1 MSVHADQD
9 AAKTRRLPTAD
20 TLGGDWVADQL
31 PDPDP
36 DEAED
41 PKAGRPAQSTQLLT
55 LAEGAYDLGQTASGD
70 LYAVPKPGKGPYVAR
85 LLRGRGGSLRA
96 ELARRYAHAHGRA
109 PSQQALADAMLVL
122 QGRCQIAPR
131 AELALR
137 VAAHGPGVVLDLGDE
152 TGRAVVV
159 TPDGWAVVDRSPV
172 LFRRTELTAAL
183 PEPETGGSLEL
194 LRPLLNVD
202 DTTWPLLVAWLLA
215 ALLQPGIPHPVV
227 APTGEQGSAKSL
239 TTRLLA
245 RLLDPAT
252 PQLRQPPRDLETW
265 TVAAAGSYLVALDNL
280 TAISDWLSDAICRAS
295 TGDGL
300 VKRALYTD
308 DGLAVLAFRRCVLV
322 NGIAF
327 AELRGD
333 LADRLLPVDCQRVEE
348 ERRRDEQELLD
359 FFDQAW
365 PAILGGLLD
374 LAVEV
379 LAVLPTVY
387 LKRRPRMA
395 DFARVVA
402 ATDQVLGTSGL
413 DTYLGLRLR
422 AAEEQIE
429 GDLVAGTVRRFTLD
443 CRAWQGTA
451 GELLAELTPDRPP
464 KGWPATPRGLSARL
478 TRAAPALRTVGLE
491 VEYLGQQGHGRARTW
506 FLAEKTRKQ
515 PSAPSATAQSQ
526 ASPQVSGPPGADGSE
541 PPTVRDRPQPSAPT
555 VRNRPQPSAPPDS
568 KPAGQGA
575 SADGA
580 DGVNGCLPYS
590 SGENP

>member
-1 MSVHADQD
+1 MSVPHGRDVAE
-9 AAKTRRLPTAD
+9 TRRLPTAD
-20 TLGGDWVADQL
+20 GHHAPQEPAFDAAWVADQL

-41 PKAGRPAQSTQLLT
+41 PKDGRPAQSTQLLA

-70 LYAVPKPGKGPYVAR
+70 LYAVPRPGHGPYVAR

-96 ELARRYAHAHGRA
+96 ELARRYAHTHGRA

-137 VAAHGPGVVLDLGDE
+137 VATHGPGVVLDLGDE

-159 TPDGWAVVDRSPV
+159 APGGWEVADRSPV

-183 PEPETGGSLEL
+183 PEPEAGDGLEL

-239 TTRLLA
+239 TTWLLA

-280 TAISDWLSDAICRAS
+280 TTIPDWLSDAICRAV

-327 AELRGD
+327 ADLRGD

-348 ERRRDEQELLD
+348 HRRRDEAELVQ
-359 FFDQAW
+359 FFEQAW
-365 PAILGGLLD
+365 PAMLGGLLD
-374 LAVEV
+374 LAVQV
-379 LAVLPTVY
+379 LATLPTVH

-402 ATDQVLGTSGL
+402 ATDQILETSAL
-413 DTYLGLRLR
+413 DTYLGLRRR

-429 GDLVAGTVRRFTLD
+429 GDLVAAAAQRFALD
-443 CRAWQGTA
+443 RGDWQGTA
-451 GELLAELTPDRPP
+451 GELLAELTPERPS
-464 KGWPATPRGLSARL
+464 KGWPATPRGLTARL
-478 TRAAPALRTVGLE
+478 TRAAPALRTVGIDI
-491 VEYLGQQGHGRARTW
+491 EYLGRQGHGGTRRW
-506 FLAEKTRKQ
+506 SLAEKDRKQ
-515 PSAPSATAQSQ
+515 PSPPSPTLLDAP
-526 ASPQVSGPPGADGSE
+526 
-541 PPTVRDRPQPSAPT
+541 
-555 VRNRPQPSAPPDS
+555 
-568 KPAGQGA
+568 
-575 SADGA
+575 
-580 DGVNGCLPYS
+580 
-590 SGENP
+590 NPHPWGRALSRA